1 VLAYDSRRLAVAVAL
16 TPQVPPIAADR
27 DGVLRVSGTRVTVDT
42 IVEAFEEGAS
52 AEEIA
57 SQYPVVPLSD
67 VYAVIAYYLH
77 HKAEI
82 STYLGSRY
90 DAQAKVRSAL
100 RKESGARAVREILLA
115 RRSAGT

>member
-1 VLAYDSRRLAVAVAL
+1 LAVAL

-42 IVEAFEEGAS
+42 IVEAFEEGVS

-67 VYAVIAYYLH
+67 VYAVIAYYLQH
-77 HKAEI
+77 RAEI
-82 STYLGSRY
+82 DAYLAARRS
-90 DAQAKVRSAL
+90 AQAEAHGALGRVVGAPTVR
-100 RKESGARAVREILLA
+100 GILLA
-115 RRSAGT
+115 RRPSRG

>member
-1 VLAYDSRRLAVAVAL
+1 MAVAL

-57 SQYPVVPLSD
+57 SQYPVVPLPD
-67 VYAVIAYYLH
+67 VYSVIAYYLQH
-77 HKAEI
+77 RTEIDAYLAGRQIAKAAAHRTAR
-82 STYLGSRY
+82 SGS
-90 DAQAKVRSAL
+90 ATSSL
-100 RKESGARAVREILLA
+100 REVLLSRRADR
-115 RRSAGT
+115 T